1 MLLDRESISEG
12 RWKGYI
18 FLCVE
23 EIRLRSRCEA
33 MLDDSMTSISVN
45 NSVMITMEMMLIIV
59 YVESYVDMWKT

>member
-1 MLLDRESISEG
+1 
-12 RWKGYI
+12 
-18 FLCVE
+18 
-23 EIRLRSRCEA
+23 